1 MTVQTSYKL
10 SKIDQFSLVLMLST
24 PIGNFIAQEFL
35 PIVLNL
41 LLWTMLLMWLDI
53 FLIRMEL
60 LIIWSKTL
68 GELDGDKTG
77 SLDLVQR

>member
-53 FLIRMEL
+53 FLIQMEL

-77 SLDLVQR
+77 SLDLVQQ